1 LENSFNIHALINLLD
16 DPDELVFHHIR
27 DEIMNMGPEV
37 IPDLEE
43 VWEETSMGELF
54 QSRIESIIH
63 DIQFNS
69 IQNELLYWKA
79 QKSDD
84 LLYGMYVL
92 SKFQYPELTFDELD
106 SFFKKLTQD
115 IWIELHEG
123 LTALEKMRIVNHI
136 LYDVYGFKGDSDD
149 YLAPQNSYLND
160 VIARKKGNPISLSIL
175 NVIIAQRLG
184 LPIKGIN
191 LPRHFIVAWQDDYF
205 FFTEE
210 SKMPILFY
218 VNPFSKGTIFSRRD
232 VEQFLQ
238 QVNIPPKE
246 IFFTPCSNL
255 DIMKRVINNLINSY
269 SRKGNQDKVDDLIAL
284 QELFNAESSQ
294 SSEE

>member
-1 LENSFNIHALINLLD
+1 LLD

-27 DEIMNMGPEV
+27 DEIMNMGPDV

-63 DIQFNS
+63 DIQFNN

-92 SKFQYPELTFDELD
+92 SKFQYPELTFEELD

-175 NVIIAQRLG
+175 NVILAQRLG
-184 LPIKGIN
+184 LPIKGVN

>member
-1 LENSFNIHALINLLD
+1 MLD

-27 DEIMNMGPEV
+27 DEIMNMGPDV

-63 DIQFNS
+63 DIQFNN

-92 SKFQYPELTFDELD
+92 SKFQYPELTFEELD

-175 NVIIAQRLG
+175 NVILAQRLG
-184 LPIKGIN
+184 LPIKGVN

>member
-1 LENSFNIHALINLLD
+1 MINLLD

>member
-1 LENSFNIHALINLLD
+1 MLD

-27 DEIMNMGPEV
+27 DEIMNMGPDV

-54 QSRIESIIH
+54 QSRIENIIH
-63 DIQFNS
+63 DIQFNN

-79 QKSDD
+79 KKSDD
-84 LLYGMYVL
+84 LLYGMFVL
-92 SKFQYPELTFDELD
+92 AKFQYPELTYNELD

-123 LTALEKMRIVNHI
+123 LTALEKMRIINHI
-136 LYDVYGFKGDSDD
+136 LYDVYAFKGDTDD
-149 YLAPQNSYLND
+149 YLAPQNSFIND

-175 NVIIAQRLG
+175 NIILAQRLG

-210 SKMPILFY
+210 NKMPILFY
-218 VNPFSKGTIFSRRD
+218 INPFSKGTIFSRRD

-269 SRKGNQDKVDDLIAL
+269 SRKGNQNKVDDLIAL
-284 QELFNAESSQ
+284 QEIFNAESSQ
-294 SSEE
+294 